1 LNTAR
6 EAGMAMFLS
15 NVRSAWRQ
23 LTRSPGVS
31 LVAVLSLALGI
42 GANTTVFTLV
52 NALLLHPM
60 PVRDVSRVVVIGTT
74 EVRDGAPQF
83 LGGTSRPNF
92 LDLRDRQ
99 TVFSGAVLTGFTP
112 LSLSGSGDPEQ
123 LFAQIVSG
131 NYFDVLGPP
140 LAAGRTFIPDEDRE
154 LGAHPVIVL
163 SHAFWMR
170 RFGGDPSIVGRA
182 LTLNGQSFTVIGVTA
197 EGFRGTF
204 PVGGP
209 DLWVPFAMYR
219 EVLTGLGAEGF
230 NSRRGLIY
238 QAFARLKE
246 GVSLEQAQAN
256 VDSIGRGLA
265 EAFPTDNRGRS
276 FALRTLTEA
285 AFPPAFKQQ
294 LVLSGSVGMAVVA
307 LVLLIACGNVANLLL
322 ARASTR
328 RQEIAVRLAIG
339 ASRRRLIQQ
348 FLAESLLL
356 AVAGGVGGLFVAYW
370 SRALIWAY
378 RPPFLQAGAIDL
390 NFDVR
395 VLAFSLAVSLITG
408 LLFGLAPALQGS
420 SPNLVTELKERTTLT
435 SGTRWY
441 NVRHLLVVGQVALS
455 VITLVAAGLF
465 LRSLSNAQRI
475 DLGFD
480 GDRLVALSINAG
492 TQGFNEAR
500 GRDLYRRI
508 LERLAGAPG
517 VESVTLSSA
526 VPLFG
531 GGFSRTTFRDDQ
543 DIKDPRSGRLTQVNE
558 VGDRYFE
565 TLGIPIVRGRAF
577 TANDR
582 QGSTPVII
590 INEAMA
596 KQFFPNEEPIGRHL
610 HIFNRPPARE
620 IVGIAKTIKYNSV
633 GEEPTSHMYLPIEQN
648 YSSQVTVQVRAAGEP
663 EAVLGTVRR
672 ELQQLEPTM
681 PLLNVNT
688 YRSILATSL
697 WAPRMGASLLT
708 IFGVLALLLAAVGLY
723 GVMAYSVTQRTR
735 EIGIRMALGAQAM
748 QVRRMVVQQGVLLA
762 VGGMVLGV
770 AGAFALSR
778 LVTRLLFGISGAD
791 PFTFIVVPAVLLAV
805 AGIATTFPAWK
816 ASRVDPIDALRV

>member
-1 LNTAR
+1 
-6 EAGMAMFLS
+6 MAMFFS
-15 NVRSAWRQ
+15 NLRSAWRQ
-23 LTRSPGVS
+23 LTRSPVVS
-31 LVAVLSLALGI
+31 LVAVVSLALGI

-52 NALLLHPM
+52 NALLLNPM
-60 PVRDVSRVVVIGTT
+60 PIHDLSRVVLIGTT
-74 EVRDGAPQF
+74 EMRDGAPQF
-83 LGGTSRPNF
+83 LGGTSRLNF
-92 LDLRDRQ
+92 VDLRDQ
-99 TVFSGAVLTGFTP
+99 QSVFSGAVVTGFTP
-112 LSLSGSGDPEQ
+112 LSLSGSGEPEQ
-123 LFAQIVSG
+123 LAAQIVSG

-163 SHAFWMR
+163 SHGLWTR
-170 RFGGDPSIVGRA
+170 RFGADPAIVGKP
-182 LTLNGQSFTVIGVTA
+182 LTLNGHNFTVIGVA
-197 EGFRGTF
+197 GEGFRGTF

-219 EVLTGLGAEGF
+219 EVLTGLGAEGY

-238 QAFARLKE
+238 QAFARLKD

-256 VDSIGRGLA
+256 VDGIGRGLA
-265 EAFPTDNRGRS
+265 ESFPTDNRGRS
-276 FALRTLTEA
+276 FALRPLSEGV
-285 AFPPAFKQQ
+285 FPPAFKQQ
-294 LVLSGSVGMAVVA
+294 LVLSGSLGMAVVA
-307 LVLLIACGNVANLLL
+307 LVLLIACGNVANLQM

-328 RQEIAVRLAIG
+328 RQEIAVRLSIG
-339 ASRRRLIQQ
+339 ASRSRLIQQ

-356 AVAGGVGGLFVAYW
+356 AAAGGVGGLLVAYW
-370 SRALIWAY
+370 SRAILWAY
-378 RPPFLQAGAIDL
+378 RPPFLQPGAIDL
-390 NFDVR
+390 NFDLR
-395 VLAFSLAVSLITG
+395 VLGFSMAVSLITG
-408 LLFGLAPALQGS
+408 LLFGLAPALQAS
-420 SPNLVTELKERTTLT
+420 RPDLVTELKERTTLS

-455 VITLVAAGLF
+455 LITLVTAGLF
-465 LRSLSNAQRI
+465 LRSLGNAQQI

-480 GDRLVALSINAG
+480 GDRVIVLSMNAG

-500 GRDLYRRI
+500 GRDLYRRA

-526 VPLFG
+526 VPLFN

-543 DIKDPRSGRLTQVNE
+543 DIKDPRNGRLTQINE
-558 VGDRYFE
+558 VADRYFE

-577 TANDR
+577 TPNDR

-620 IVGIAKTIKYNSV
+620 IVGIAKTIKYNFV
-633 GEEPTSHMYLPIEQN
+633 GEEPTTHMYVPIDQS
-648 YSSQVTVQVRAAGEP
+648 YSSQVTVQVRAAGDP
-663 EAVLGTVRR
+663 DAVLGTVRR

-708 IFGVLALLLAAVGLY
+708 IFGVLALLLASVGLY
-723 GVMAYSVTQRTR
+723 GVMAYSVSQRTR
-735 EIGIRMALGAQAM
+735 EIGIRMALGAEAL
-748 QVRRMVVQQGVLLA
+748 QVRGMIVRQGLSLA
-762 VGGMVLGV
+762 AGGVILGV
-770 AGAFALSR
+770 AGAFGLSR
-778 LVTRLLFGISGAD
+778 LVTRLLFGITGAD
-791 PFTFIVVPAVLLAV
+791 PFTFVLVPAVLLAV
-805 AGIATTFPAWK
+805 AGIATAFPAWK
-816 ASRVDPIDALRV
+816 ASRVDPINALRV